1 MNGNWAKRKKEK
13 KNTNSVFRSHAIFVA
28 RRLTTEIPLTFANFI
43 YEVSGTKNKGKR
55 VRSRGPLQESYVISI
70 LRLCPC
76 CCHRRCIK
84 YSMKF
89 FRIGYIETI
98 NINRMLDLSQISIW
112 FWYWSIVFVMTLETL
127 IFKRTFRSF
136 ARTIARYNV
145 EENIL
150 KQDTAFHRGSARSLN
165 KLWRRWKE

>member
-1 MNGNWAKRKKEK
+1 MAIEQKEKKK

-28 RRLTTEIPLTFANFI
+28 RRLTTEIPLTLANFI
-43 YEVSGTKNKGKR
+43 YEVSGTKKKGKR
-55 VRSRGPLQESYVISI
+55 TRSRGSLQESYVISI
-70 LRLCPC
+70 LRLCPYW
-76 CCHRRCIK
+76 CHRRCIK

-112 FWYWSIVFVMTLETL
+112 FWYWSIVFVMALETL

-145 EENIL
+145 EKNIL
-150 KQDTAFHRGSARSLN
+150 KQDTAFYRGSARSLN
-165 KLWRRWKE
+165 KLWQRWKE